1 MLQTMMSETIITT
14 PHVVK
19 LISNFFQK
27 KLFSSISTA
36 YPLVIITD
44 VSVQQH
50 LLGPILDHIKMLGY
64 QVIVLTFPPGEPN
77 KTWET
82 FISLQYQLVDQ
93 NISPKSSIIGIG
105 GGTVLDMTGF
115 LAATYCRGLPL
126 YLIPTTITA
135 MVDASIG
142 GKNGI
147 NLRAIKNRLGTFYLP
162 KEVWMCPQF
171 LSTLPREEWYHGI
184 AEAIKHG
191 FIADA
196 YLWEFL
202 NSHSKM
208 LFSSSQIL
216 HEFIKRNCQI
226 KAAIV
231 AEDPYNR
238 SLRKILNFGHSIA
251 HAIETLAKGTVNH
264 GQAVSV
270 GMMIETRISLA
281 EGVMKTPQLIDQLE
295 RILKRF
301 NLPSTLKDLQSIV
314 PEHLHNSL
322 YSPENIIY
330 TLGYDKKNLSQ
341 HELKMIM
348 IEHLGR
354 AAPFNGTYCA
364 SPNMEILY
372 DILWSECHVM
382 RHC

>member
-1 MLQTMMSETIITT
+1 MSETIITT
-14 PHVVK
+14 PHTIK
-19 LISNFFQK
+19 LVSNFFQK
-27 KLFSSISTA
+27 KLFSSIPTT

-44 VSVQQH
+44 ELTQQYV
-50 LLGPILDHIKMLGY
+50 LSRILDHIKALGY
-64 QVIVLTFPPGEPN
+64 QVVVLTFPSGEPN

-93 NISPKSSIIGIG
+93 NITPKSSIIGIG
-105 GGTVLDMTGF
+105 GGIVLDMTGF

-135 MVDASIG
+135 MIDASIG

-147 NLRAIKNRLGTFYLP
+147 NLLGIKNRLGTFYLP
-162 KEVWMCPQF
+162 KEVWMCPEF
-171 LSTLPREEWYHGI
+171 LSTLPREQWHYGI
-184 AEAIKHG
+184 AEAIKHA

-208 LFSSSQIL
+208 LFSSPQIL
-216 HEFIKRNCQI
+216 YEFIKRNCQI

-231 AEDPYNR
+231 ADDPYD
-238 SLRKILNFGHSIA
+238 LHIRKILNFGHSIA
-251 HAIETLAKGTVNH
+251 HAIETLSKGTINH

-270 GMMIETRISLA
+270 GMMIETKVSLA
-281 EGVMKTPQLIDQLE
+281 EGVMQNPQLIDQLE
-295 RILKRF
+295 KLLKRF
-301 NLPSTLKDLQSIV
+301 ELPSTLKELKHIV
-314 PEHLHNSL
+314 PEHLHDSL
-322 YSPENIIY
+322 YNPENIIY
-330 TLGYDKKNLSQ
+330 TLGYDKKNFSK

-354 AAPFNGTYCA
+354 AAPFNGTYCS

-372 DILWSECHVM
+372 DILWSECHAM
-382 RHC
+382 CHG